1 MPRKIT
7 SATSLE
13 NLKKEAKRWLKALG
27 ESNQGAQER
36 LERAYPR
43 ATTSPGLR
51 DVQHALAR
59 EYGFESWIALK
70 QALENRPIGEAF
82 VEASLAQLA
91 ARFLDFACPD
101 HHVRG
106 RPAHRMA
113 EHAAMRLLQAHPEI
127 ARANFYTA
135 VVCGEL
141 EEVERTLKERPDL
154 AREKS
159 SATAAD
165 RADVGGAG
173 DIFKDIG
180 PKGWEP
186 LLYLC
191 FTRLPLAKANDNAV
205 AIARLLL
212 DHRADPNAYFMAG
225 DSRYTPLTG
234 VIGEGEEERPP
245 HPQRDAL
252 TLLLLERGAEPY
264 DGQVIYNIHF
274 HGQILWYVK
283 LMYEF
288 AVKAGRQADWDDSEW
303 HMLDQGPYGSGARWH
318 LGTAVKNND
327 FALAEWSLAHG
338 ANPNAAPPQD
348 QRFPQRSLYEE
359 ALRLGRV
366 EMAELLARYGAK
378 RRAAALAGEDAFLA
392 TCFELDRAAAQAEVE
407 AHPEYLCSPLA
418 MHTAAELDRADVVE
432 FLLELGVSPDI
443 ADAKRGNPRPLHI
456 AAYSGSTQVV
466 AVLIKRG
473 AKIDPV
479 DSMHDAT
486 PLWFAM
492 WAQRTEIIELLS
504 PYSRDVWALS
514 FLGNVA
520 RIREVLHAEPQI
532 AAMSGESTPLF
543 WLPEDEDKAVELVG
557 LFLSYGADPKFRRKG
572 DGLTAAD
579 IARRRGLN
587 EAARR
592 LEAAIAAGARTS
604 S

>member
-7 SATSLE
+7 SATSLD

-27 ESNQGAQER
+27 TNDHEARRRFRQ
-36 LERAYPR
+36 AYANGP
-43 ATTSPGLR
+43 ATPGLR
-51 DVQHALAR
+51 DLQYALAR
-59 EYGFESWIALK
+59 EYGYESWIALK
-70 QALENRPIGEAF
+70 EALDKRPIAEIPAG
-82 VEASLAQLA
+82 VTKDVLIS
-91 ARFLDFACPD
+91 RFLDFACPD

-113 EHAAMRLLQAHPEI
+113 QHAAMRLLQGHPEI

-141 EEVERTLKERPDL
+141 EEVERLLKERPQV
-154 AREKS
+154 ARDKS

-191 FTRLPLAKANDNAV
+191 FTRLPLAKANENAV
-205 AIARLLL
+205 AIALRLL
-212 DHRADPNAYFMAG
+212 DHGANPNAHFMAG
-225 DSRYTPLTG
+225 SSRYTPLTG
-234 VIGEGEEERPP
+234 VIGEGEENRPP
-245 HPQRDAL
+245 HPEREAL
-252 TLLLLERGAEPY
+252 TRLLLERGAEPY

-274 HGQILWYVK
+274 HGQIFWYLK

-288 AVKAGRQADWDDSEW
+288 SVKAGRKTDWDDPEW
-303 HMLDQGPYGSGARWH
+303 QMLNQGPYGSGARWH

-327 FALAEWSLAHG
+327 LELAEWCLTHG
-338 ANPNAAPPQD
+338 ATPNAAPPRD
-348 QRFPQRSLYEE
+348 KRMSQRTLYEE
-359 ALRLGRV
+359 ALHLCHV
-366 EMAELLARYGAK
+366 EISDLLARYGA
-378 RRAAALAGEDAFLA
+378 RTTAALEGEDAFISACFRLDSA
-392 TCFELDRAAAQAEVE
+392 TARAQLKR
-407 AHPEYLCSPLA
+407 HPEYLQSPLA

-432 FLLELGVSPDI
+432 LLLELGVSRDI
-443 ADAKRGNPRPLHI
+443 EDAKRGNQRPLHV
-456 AAYSGSTQVV
+456 AAYIGSARVV
-466 AVLIKRG
+466 ALLIERG

-479 DSMHDAT
+479 DLMHDAT

-504 PYSRDVWALS
+504 PHSRDVWALS
-514 FLGNVA
+514 FLGNVS
-520 RIREVLHAEPQI
+520 RVREVLRVEPQI

-557 LFLSYGADPKFRRKG
+557 LLLSYGADPTFRRKE

-579 IARRRGLN
+579 VARRRGL
-587 EAARR
+587 EQTARR
-592 LEAAIAAGARTS
+592 LEEAARHRPL
-604 S
+604 